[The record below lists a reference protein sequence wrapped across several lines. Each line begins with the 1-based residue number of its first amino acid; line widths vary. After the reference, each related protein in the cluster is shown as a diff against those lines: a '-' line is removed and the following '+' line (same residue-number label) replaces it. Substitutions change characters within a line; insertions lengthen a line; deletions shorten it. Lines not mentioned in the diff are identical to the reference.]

1 MRIHQVYTYNYL
13 QFYAMPL
20 ISTHYILSVTKEHG
34 VSSTIYPWEPPEI
47 YIQAIQVIDIFPL
60 LCL

>member
-47 YIQAIQVIDIFPL
+47 YIQAI
-60 LCL
+60 